1 MHMSVI
7 LICLHSYYSLFEEF
21 LHVFST
27 KVWLISL
34 ILYIFSLR
42 PSTTFRSFKKTFTL
56 LVVIFSSEKAH
67 LSLNNL

>member
-7 LICLHSYYSLFEEF
+7 LICLHNYYSLSEGFPQI
-21 LHVFST
+21 LST
-27 KVWLISL
+27 KVWPISL
-34 ILYIFSLR
+34 ILYMFSLR
-42 PSTTFRSFKKTFTL
+42 PLTTFRSFKKTFTL